1 MRNTNVNNDEPEK
14 VQPAASPEAA
24 TAPATPHPAPPTD
37 PDSASPA
44 VLTPDPSG
52 GATATAAANPDPTAA
67 NDDPPPDEQA
77 PEDTPPVD
85 RPDPVEEPPPEP
97 DSTGPAAPTAD
108 SGAVAAAAPSHST
121 DVKDDPEP
129 DREHEPEATRLA
141 VQLPLPAVTQAAGA
155 LETGTLT
162 SRIGHPPVLA
172 DSAPLPAAAPV
183 GDRLASADALIELG
197 AADDRPQAVLVAE
210 GPIRDM
216 ADGRGRY
223 TFTARALQEA
233 TSGGR
238 FNGLACFLDHGE
250 GHPTMRDYVG
260 IWDRAALKTL
270 PDGRLAATA
279 RLTVHNPA
287 LVHHVFAAL
296 AEPEQRRPDIGVSI
310 VCYPTLAGDGSGTIT
325 GFRSIQ
331 SADIVF
337 KPAVPAARFFQAAA
351 AAEAT
356 PIPSGEAE
364 MDESPV
370 TPDAAAV
377 PPDSVDPAP
386 VRHEMEQLQGWIAAA
401 RQQMAAQMIR
411 DAKLPP
417 RVTDRLLQGEYPS
430 PEAVSAAI
438 DAARDE
444 LTEVLSAQAVINTP
458 KTAATVVSDEFSRA
472 EEALRYIFG
481 ARDAKT
487 PAANLRSLR
496 QLWVA
501 WTGDANILGQ
511 FNADDAIGIV
521 KTAAVTPTAL
531 PNMMV
536 RTIQAIMQDETG
548 NLGARRW
555 FEKVV
560 DVVPND
566 GTMRDLEFKQF
577 GNLGELPRM
586 PDGAPYQETTIS
598 DSKETASF
606 YKYGQMIG
614 ITRNAILQDDLGLT
628 SELPRKLVQA
638 AWNTRSAAVAA
649 IFTMNA
655 GVGPTMGDLLP
666 LFHASHGNLATTALG
681 ATDADVQA
689 SWEAARQATYDQSEL
704 GTTKPMAIYPYWL
717 LLPAE
722 LLYTARKAFGYGE
735 LGYPTSHEP
744 LRGDFD
750 EYDMRPRLLVVP
762 EWTDATDWA
771 FMVRPEIHRTVVMA
785 YQHGGRTHPLPTI
798 WFAAD
803 PSSGLLFTNDVLP
816 IKVRDEFMVG
826 VASWRGIGKRNVA
839 N

>member
-1 MRNTNVNNDEPEK
+1 MTR
-14 VQPAASPEAA
+14 
-24 TAPATPHPAPPTD
+24 
-37 PDSASPA
+37 
-44 VLTPDPSG
+44 
-52 GATATAAANPDPTAA
+52 
-67 NDDPPPDEQA
+67 
-77 PEDTPPVD
+77 
-85 RPDPVEEPPPEP
+85 
-97 DSTGPAAPTAD
+97 TG
-108 SGAVAAAAPSHST
+108 
-121 DVKDDPEP
+121 
-129 DREHEPEATRLA
+129 
-141 VQLPLPAVTQAAGA
+141 
-155 LETGTLT
+155 
-162 SRIGHPPVLA
+162 
-172 DSAPLPAAAPV
+172 
-183 GDRLASADALIELG
+183 RLASPHACIEL
-197 AADDRPQAVLVAE
+197 AATEGKRRAVLVAE

-223 TFTARALQEA
+223 TFTAQALQEA
-233 TSGGR
+233 VIAGH
-238 FNGLACFLDHGE
+238 FNGLACFLDHGQ
-250 GHPTMRDYVG
+250 GHSTMRDYVG
-260 IWDRAALKTL
+260 VWDAATLKAL
-270 PDGRLAATA
+270 PDGRLAAA
-279 RLTVHNPA
+279 AELTVHNPD
-287 LVHHVFAAL
+287 LVRHVFAAL
-296 AEPEQRRPDIGVSI
+296 AEPDSRRPDIGVSI
-310 VCYPTLAGDGSGTIT
+310 VCYPQADNTGTIT
-325 GFRSIQ
+325 GFRSIH

-337 KPAVPAARFFQAAA
+337 KPAVATARFFQAAA
-351 AAEAT
+351 VEAPT
-356 PIPSGEAE
+356 PTPGDTE
-364 MDESPV
+364 MDEV
-370 TPDAAAV
+370 TLTPDAAADV
-377 PPDSVDPAP
+377 PVSVAP
-386 VRHEMEQLQGWIAAA
+386 PPVMQEMEQLQEWIAAA
-401 RQQMAAQMIR
+401 RRQMAAQIIR

-417 RVTDRLLQGEYPS
+417 RVTERLLQGNYMT
-430 PEAVSAAI
+430 PEDVAVAI
-438 DAARDE
+438 DATRDE
-444 LTEVLSAQAVINTP
+444 LTEVLSAHVVINTP
-458 KTAATVVSDEFSRA
+458 KPAATVISDEFSRA

-487 PAANLRSLR
+487 PAANMRSLR
-496 QLWVA
+496 QLWVS
-501 WTGDANILGQ
+501 WTGDSNILGQ

-521 KTAAVTPTAL
+521 KAAAVTPAAL

-638 AWNTRSAAVAA
+638 AWNTRSAAVAG
-649 IFTMNA
+649 IFTMNS
-655 GVGPTMGDLLP
+655 GSGPTMADTLA
-666 LFHASHGNLATTALG
+666 LFHTNHGNLATTALG
-681 ATDADVQA
+681 ATDADVQT
-689 SWEAARQATYDQSEL
+689 SWEAARQATYDQTEL

-722 LLYTARKAFGYGE
+722 LLYKARKAFGYGE
-735 LGYPTSHEP
+735 LGSPTSHEP

-762 EWTDATDWA
+762 EWTDASDWA
-771 FMVRPEIHRTVVMA
+771 FMVRPEVHRTLVMA
-785 YQHGGRTHPLPTI
+785 YQQGGRAHPLPTI

-839 N
+839 

>member
-1 MRNTNVNNDEPEK
+1 VTETAAPPPAPTAVGNDEEKAPEAYD
-14 VQPAASPEAA
+14 VELPVSEAAPPVTGRLASPDACLEMAA
-24 TAPATPHPAPPTD
+24 TA
-37 PDSASPA
+37 
-44 VLTPDPSG
+44 G
-52 GATATAAANPDPTAA
+52 K
-67 NDDPPPDEQA
+67 
-77 PEDTPPVD
+77 
-85 RPDPVEEPPPEP
+85 R
-97 DSTGPAAPTAD
+97 
-108 SGAVAAAAPSHST
+108 
-121 DVKDDPEP
+121 
-129 DREHEPEATRLA
+129 R
-141 VQLPLPAVTQAAGA
+141 
-155 LETGTLT
+155 
-162 SRIGHPPVLA
+162 
-172 DSAPLPAAAPV
+172 
-183 GDRLASADALIELG
+183 
-197 AADDRPQAVLVAE
+197 AVLVAE

-223 TFTARALQEA
+223 TFTAQALQEA
-233 TSGGR
+233 VTVGR
-238 FNGLACFLDHGE
+238 FNGLACFLDHGQ

-260 IWDRAALKTL
+260 VWDAASLKTL
-270 PDGRLAATA
+270 PDGRLAAA
-279 RLTVHNPA
+279 AELTIHNPD
-287 LVHHVFAAL
+287 LVGHVFAAL
-296 AEPEQRRPDIGVSI
+296 AEPDSRRPDIGVSI
-310 VCYPTLAGDGSGTIT
+310 VCYPQMAADNAGTIT

-337 KPAVPAARFFQAAA
+337 KPAVATARFFQAAA
-351 AAEAT
+351 VEAT
-356 PIPSGEAE
+356 PAPTPPSGEID
-364 MDESPV
+364 MDEA
-370 TPDAAAV
+370 TLTANAAADN
-377 PPDSVDPAP
+377 PISVDPQP
-386 VRHEMEQLQGWIAAA
+386 IMQEMEHLQEWITAA
-401 RQQMAAQMIR
+401 RRQMAAQMIR

-417 RVTDRLLQGEYPS
+417 RVTDRLLQGDYPT
-430 PEAVSAAI
+430 PEDVTTAI

-444 LTEVLSAQAVINTP
+444 LSEVLSAQAVINTP
-458 KTAATVVSDEFSRA
+458 KPAATVVSDEFSRT

-487 PAANLRSLR
+487 PPANMRSLR
-496 QLWVA
+496 QLWVS

-511 FNADDAIGIV
+511 FSADDAMGIV
-521 KTAAVTPTAL
+521 KAAAVTPTAL

-577 GNLGELPRM
+577 GNLGELPKM

-638 AWNTRSAAVAA
+638 AWNTRSATVAG

-655 GVGPTMGDLLP
+655 GVGPTMNDTNA
-666 LFHASHGNLATTALG
+666 LFHATHGNLATTALG

-689 SWEAARQATYDQSEL
+689 SWEAARQQIYDQTEL

-722 LLYTARKAFGYGE
+722 LLYKARKAFGYGE
-735 LGYPTSHEP
+735 LGYPTAHEP

-762 EWTDATDWA
+762 EWIDATDWA
-771 FMVRPEIHRTVVMA
+771 FMVRPELHRTLVMA
-785 YQHGGRTHPLPTI
+785 YQQGGRQHPLPAI

-803 PSSGLLFTNDVLP
+803 PTSGLLFTNDVLP